1 MMRFKDIGNRFKVR
15 MTREDGTQFFGQ
27 LSLPTISNNRTTD
40 FTPTRRQLRVDDV
53 VGMTAGVVFFT
64 PKNESYLTA
73 YNGENEY
80 IRSDLS
86 TFIAIH
92 VNREMRW
99 TRTKTKINP
108 VTQMPEGEEIEDL
121 GLIWTAFEVDGQTLD
136 TMKVVKKDFRIVT
149 NAEIV
154 EGDFI
159 GKYRALR
166 VDYSLGVYNVSV

>member
-40 FTPTRRQLRVDDV
+40 FTP
-53 VGMTAGVVFFT
+53 
-64 PKNESYLTA
+64 KNESYLTA
-73 YNGENEY
+73 YNGEDEY
-80 IRSDLS
+80 IRSDLN

>member
-1 MMRFKDIGNRFKVR
+1 
-15 MTREDGTQFFGQ
+15 
-27 LSLPTISNNRTTD
+27 
-40 FTPTRRQLRVDDV
+40 
-53 VGMTAGVVFFT
+53 
-64 PKNESYLTA
+64 
-73 YNGENEY
+73 
-80 IRSDLS
+80 
-86 TFIAIH
+86 
-92 VNREMRW
+92 
-99 TRTKTKINP
+99 
-108 VTQMPEGEEIEDL
+108 MPEGEEIEDL